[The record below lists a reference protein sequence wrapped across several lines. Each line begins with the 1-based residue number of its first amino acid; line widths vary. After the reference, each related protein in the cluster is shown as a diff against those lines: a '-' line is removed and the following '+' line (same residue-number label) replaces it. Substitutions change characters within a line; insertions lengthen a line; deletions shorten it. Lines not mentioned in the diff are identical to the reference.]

1 MFIIDDFFVWL
12 WCKITNCSKHQDAPQ
27 AAPQKERVKTVEVE
41 KNTTKND
48 SNKSNGS
55 NSTNATKSDGGKTE
69 SKAGASNEPLGLDDD
84 ILKQVN
90 EKKAAQSKERD
101 AGAPGDSAKK
111 AAEDAVANN
120 KDMAAGEGNTF
131 KDETPAQLAARQK

>member
-55 NSTNATKSDGGKTE
+55 NSTNATKKDDGGKTE
-69 SKAGASNEPLGLDDD
+69 SKAGGEPVGLDDD
-84 ILKQVN
+84 ILKQAM
-90 EKKAAQSKERD
+90 EKKEARSKEQN
-101 AGAPGDSAKK
+101 AGGVGDSTKK

-131 KDETPAQLAARQK
+131 KDETPA